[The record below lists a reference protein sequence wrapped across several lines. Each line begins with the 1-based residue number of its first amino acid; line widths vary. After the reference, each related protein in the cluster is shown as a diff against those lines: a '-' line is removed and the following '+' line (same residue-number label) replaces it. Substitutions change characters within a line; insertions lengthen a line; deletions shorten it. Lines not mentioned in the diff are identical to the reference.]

1 MIKVNLN
8 GNKRASSIPKLV
20 SKPATFKVIAPVL
33 SRNDRHI
40 SRIKFQPNLSQANF
54 LRRVE
59 VKVD

>member
-8 GNKRASSIPKLV
+8 GNKRASSIPKLA
-20 SKPATFKVIAPVL
+20 SKPAAFKVIAPVL
-33 SRNDRHI
+33 SRNNHHI
-40 SRIKFQPNLSQANF
+40 SRIKLQPNLSQANF